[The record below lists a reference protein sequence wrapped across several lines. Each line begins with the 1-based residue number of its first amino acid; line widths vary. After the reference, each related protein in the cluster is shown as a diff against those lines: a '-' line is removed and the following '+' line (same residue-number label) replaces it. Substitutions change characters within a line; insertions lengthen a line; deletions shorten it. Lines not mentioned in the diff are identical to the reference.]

1 MLPAPFCC
9 GRSATLPTTSQLLP
23 SPAAGFRSTATMSR
37 ICRPPYYA
45 FSSVAKFAQYSCG
58 TGTIGP
64 CRVPY
69 CGVFHSASVISLT
82 GAGSGTS
89 VTVFIKAGTDAAGA
103 GVTGADAAADA
114 SLLESVRMSQ
124 RMSQP
129 QQVR

>member
-1 MLPAPFCC
+1 
-9 GRSATLPTTSQLLP
+9 
-23 SPAAGFRSTATMSR
+23 
-37 ICRPPYYA
+37 
-45 FSSVAKFAQYSCG
+45 
-58 TGTIGP
+58 
-64 CRVPY
+64 VPY

>member
-1 MLPAPFCC
+1 
-9 GRSATLPTTSQLLP
+9 
-23 SPAAGFRSTATMSR
+23 MSR
-37 ICRPPYYA
+37 ICRPPYCA